1 MERAMAAV
9 TAQLLAHD
17 SLAIKALPSW
27 LKAFIPDS
35 LVSLPL
41 AQFAA
46 TIRSASR
53 LSSVGPPG

>member
-1 MERAMAAV
+1 MAAV